1 MAPGAYRRFTGV
13 YSETIHACRVNM
25 QEWAR
30 AGMSPAS
37 LTERVVMGLT
47 FRKALKLG
55 RRTRANLSRT
65 GASASRRVGPV
76 TVSSRGRIT
85 LRLGKGWGW
94 RL

>member
-1 MAPGAYRRFTGV
+1 
-13 YSETIHACRVNM
+13 
-25 QEWAR
+25 
-30 AGMSPAS
+30 
-37 LTERVVMGLT
+37 MGLT

-76 TVSSRGRIT
+76 TVSTRGRIT
-85 LRLGKGWGW
+85 LRLGKGWSW